1 MIVLDSSFTLAL
13 VLPDEDR
20 PVSAHAVLAAPL
32 ACPMIWPLEI
42 ANALRSNL
50 RRGRLDAAGAD
61 DVFKRLHEL
70 QVDVINTGDQQPRR
84 LFESA
89 QTHDLTPYDATYLA
103 LAQQLSSPLATRDA
117 NLARAARKAGI
128 VVFE

>member
-1 MIVLDSSFTLAL
+1 VIVLDSSFTLAL

-20 PVSAHAVLAAPL
+20 PASAHAVLAAPL

-61 DVFKRLHEL
+61 DVFQRLHEL
-70 QVDVINTGDQQPRR
+70 QVDVINAGDQQPRR
-84 LFESA
+84 LFEAA

-117 NLARAARKAGI
+117 NLARAARRAGI